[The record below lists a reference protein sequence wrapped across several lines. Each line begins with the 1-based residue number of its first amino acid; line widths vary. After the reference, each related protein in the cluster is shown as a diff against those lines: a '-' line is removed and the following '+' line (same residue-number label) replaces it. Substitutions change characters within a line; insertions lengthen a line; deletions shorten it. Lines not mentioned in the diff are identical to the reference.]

1 MKKTNLNLT
10 KLLLI
15 ASLTSI
21 FTTINN
27 FDINTREI
35 IKPVSARQ
43 DILKVLTQGQ
53 KTLIN
58 NREINLPWVQLQ
70 EGNQTYIGI
79 SDVGLQNVLG
89 VELLNNNQVNQQPI
103 QWFNN
108 YVNLPVFFLN
118 PYRYLDT
125 RNLLNNTNISLTV
138 ENDILK
144 INFPNPEV
152 KQISESQSG
161 IEKRLII
168 ELSNNTFYRIR
179 QTKEQAII
187 TLEAKA
193 NLSLITPTNNRPN
206 NPLNDS
212 NLLEDEGEESLGI
225 EENKLQEKS
234 LFTVTENNGQTL
246 VTINLPQGSNIK
258 INSSAPNRLF
268 VSLKPDALTPKTIRW
283 SENILWEQKYLNINS
298 SNFFIS
304 TIKVNL
310 RSSNL
315 NLRPITS
322 NDTGMMGI
330 APLTHIAQPRRALLA
345 INGGFFNRNNQLPL
359 GALKTRQNWL
369 SSPILNRGVMA
380 WDDRGNVKI
389 SRLQYEDTITN
400 NRGVSLTANYLNSG
414 YIQAGIARYTPS
426 WGSSYTTLSDN
437 EVVMVVENNIIR
449 ERIEIGKAGSRNI
462 TIPLNGY
469 LLIFRS
475 ARSFADRL
483 QVNDSLT
490 ISTKTNPADLA
501 NYPYILGAGPILLQ
515 NGQIVLNGEDEQFS
529 KAFNQQRASRSGVAV
544 DRDGNLLLVAVHQRV
559 EGAGPSLTEFAQIL
573 QRLGAMSALNLDGGG
588 SSQIYL
594 GGDIV
599 DRSGALV
606 GRIHNGLG
614 LFEGAGN

>member
-1 MKKTNLNLT
+1 MKKTTLNLT

-15 ASLTSI
+15 TSLTSI
-21 FTTINN
+21 FSTINN
-27 FDINTREI
+27 FNISTGEI
-35 IKPVSARQ
+35 IKPISARQ
-43 DILKVLTQGQ
+43 EVLNVLTQGE

-79 SDVGLQNVLG
+79 SDVALQNFLG
-89 VELLNNNQVNQQPI
+89 VELLNNTQVNQQPI
-103 QWFNN
+103 QWFNT
-108 YVNLPVFFLN
+108 YVNLPVLFLN

-125 RNLLNNTNISLTV
+125 RNLLNNTNISFSV

-161 IEKRLII
+161 QETRLII
-168 ELSNNTFYRIR
+168 ELSNNTFYRVR

-187 TLEAKA
+187 TLEAQA
-193 NLSLITPTNNRPN
+193 NPSLITPINNRPN

-212 NLLEDEGEESLGI
+212 NLLEDEGEGSLGI
-225 EENKLQEKS
+225 EADKLQGKS
-234 LFTVTENNGQTL
+234 LFTVAENNGQTL

-258 INSSAPNRLF
+258 INSSPPNRLF

-283 SENILWEQKYLNINS
+283 SEDILWEQKYLNINS

-310 RSSNL
+310 RNGNL

-330 APLTHIAQPRRALLA
+330 APLKNIAQPRRALLA

-359 GALKTRQNWL
+359 GALKTGQNWL

-389 SRLQYEDTITN
+389 SRLQYEDTITS
-400 NRGVSLTANYLNSG
+400 NRGTSLTSNYVNSG
-414 YIQAGIARYTPS
+414 YIKAGVARYTPS
-426 WGSSYTTLSDN
+426 WGRSYTTLSDN
-437 EVVMVVENNIIR
+437 EVVMVVENNTIW
-449 ERIEIGKAGSRNI
+449 ERIEVSKAGSRNI

-469 LLIFRS
+469 LLVFRS

-483 QVNDSLT
+483 QVNDRLT

-501 NYPYILGAGPILLQ
+501 NYPHILGAGPVLLQ
-515 NGQIVLNGEDEQFS
+515 NSQIVLDGEGEQFS
-529 KAFNQQRASRSGVAV
+529 RAFNQQRASRSGVAV

-559 EGAGPSLTEFAQIL
+559 GGAGPSLTEFAQIL

-594 GGDIV
+594 GGDVI

-606 GRIHNGLG
+606 SRIHNGLG